1 MAVFNELQVGRF
13 NRLLQKLTGIK
24 GGPPVRQLGTEI
36 LPVFPM
42 FWGNELRYL
51 ESWFTFANT
60 VNIAANVG
68 FPSGVRIRNP
78 VGSNMVAVFM
88 KLVINNPT
96 GGAAINYQ
104 IAGPT
109 PATAANDLPTVITQ
123 NTRFDARGQQ
133 NSQLVITSSNTTAGI
148 MTLGNIWYQLFTPAT
163 ANNTD
168 VILTD
173 DEEFPLLPGD
183 AFTVGTNSFNS
194 AIAATVMWR
203 ERFLEPEER
212 F

>member
-1 MAVFNELQVGRF
+1 MAVYNELQVGRF
-13 NRLLQKLTGIK
+13 NRLLQKLSGIK
-24 GGPPVRQLGTEI
+24 GPPPVRQLGTEI
-36 LPVFPM
+36 LPVWPM

-51 ESWFTFANT
+51 ESWFMYANT

-78 VGSNMVAVFM
+78 VGSNIVAVFM
-88 KLVINNPT
+88 KLVLNNPT

-104 IAGPT
+104 IVGPT
-109 PATAANDLPTVITQ
+109 PATPANDLPTVVTS

-133 NSQLVITSSNTTAGI
+133 NSQLVITQSNTTAGLN
-148 MTLGNIWYQLFTPAT
+148 TLGNIWYQLFTPA
-163 ANNTD
+163 AVNNTD

-183 AFTVGTNSFNS
+183 AITMCTNSFNS
-194 AIAATVMWR
+194 AIACTFMWR
-203 ERFLEPEER
+203 ERFLEDSER